1 MINLTPYEKHLTKL
15 LPRGYGQRIANKLG
29 VSRNTVYNTKIGK
42 HINPR
47 VAEELKALAEKQQQE
62 AKEFIRSMKQLSKK
76 AA

>member
-1 MINLTPYEKHLTKL
+1 MNLSPYEETLRKY
-15 LPRGYGQRIANKLG
+15 LPRGYGELIAKKLG

-47 VAEELKALAEKQQQE
+47 VAAEIKALAEKQRKE